1 MKLKQEMACYLYFKK
16 SIRISIH
23 DSSKTGNKKVHHCFG
38 FFFFFAQYQGG
49 RIKLLRIFREMN
61 SKTVSPK
68 VWV

>member
-1 MKLKQEMACYLYFKK
+1 MKLKQEMACYWYFKK

-23 DSSKTGNKKVHHCFG
+23 DSSQTGNKKVHHCFG
-38 FFFFFAQYQGG
+38 GGGFAQYQGG